1 MEVTRIIKTI
11 LVLYLCDLIIAEF
24 VKPDANEVP
33 KPKKHV
39 KKVLD
44 DHEKKLDTLQEKMKL
59 HAPKNPVKHDGKVP
73 VDHKN
78 EIPEEK
84 RKLHAPKQPVKHHE
98 GKVPVDHAKNEI
110 PKEKLKVH
118 APKQPVK
125 HAEKVLVNHARNDE
139 KEHIP
144 NEKQKV
150 PVHDDKPVWQK
161 KLKAEEDKVI
171 EGGGDGPIEDASED
185 DNDIEETE
193 QTEDTRTDEEEE
205 DEEEEEEKE
214 EEEDED
220 DSDSEEDEEV
230 EKPKEEKKDD
240 FLEKHIELKPPVVKR
255 KVPTLSMIN
264 KHTFLEHVR
273 MGNKFIAN
281 IGNLGCEKCQ
291 KFYEDY
297 RLVLHYFH
305 DTKQKVDAYLITEK
319 QLLDEFNFQKDE
331 YPAIL
336 YYRHGIPVLYEGALT
351 ATGVQSWV
359 ENHSKIA
366 VKELTDDNF
375 HRTVVVTDE
384 KSSQW
389 LVLFYDP
396 QDPKCW
402 RPLALTETLA
412 LKQDKLNI
420 GIVDISK
427 NKVLA
432 GKLKDKSNIPSW
444 FLFRKDD
451 MIQLEFLERLTL
463 RHIEETY
470 KEASMTLQ
478 EKLGRAAVQ
487 VKGFL
492 MYTGGAVT
500 VVLFIFICLCKKVA
514 YVGERRVKK
523 GV

>member
-1 MEVTRIIKTI
+1 M
-11 LVLYLCDLIIAEF
+11 
-24 VKPDANEVP
+24 
-33 KPKKHV
+33 
-39 KKVLD
+39 
-44 DHEKKLDTLQEKMKL
+44 M
-59 HAPKNPVKHDGKVP
+59 
-73 VDHKN
+73 
-78 EIPEEK
+78 
-84 RKLHAPKQPVKHHE
+84 
-98 GKVPVDHAKNEI
+98 
-110 PKEKLKVH
+110 
-118 APKQPVK
+118 
-125 HAEKVLVNHARNDE
+125 
-139 KEHIP
+139 
-144 NEKQKV
+144 
-150 PVHDDKPVWQK
+150 WQK
-161 KLKAEEDKVI
+161 KLKAEEDKVV
-171 EGGGDGPIEDASED
+171 EGGGDGLFERAQED
-185 DNDIEETE
+185 DHDSEETE
-193 QTEDTRTDEEEE
+193 QTEDDDDSETDHADEDTDEEEDDD
-205 DEEEEEEKE
+205 DEEEEEEE
-214 EEEDED
+214 ED
-220 DSDSEEDEEV
+220 DSDSDSDSDDGLYHTFHHGGEIREKGEISSFDTSDVASSDEDGVFEKDYLRMKKEVTQPVVKNWKGSSLVLKEKKKEESIKKREEV
-230 EKPKEEKKDD
+230 K
-240 FLEKHIELKPPVVKR
+240 LPVVKKR
-255 KVPTLSMIN
+255 KVPSLWLIN
-264 KHTFLEHVR
+264 KRMFLENVKL
-273 MGNKFIAN
+273 GNRFIACF
-281 IGNLGCEKCQ
+281 GNLGCEKCQ

-487 VKGFL
+487 VKSIYVSLPQGFL